1 MTVGNSKLTRELKS
15 LAFNSKVDLIGVAD
29 PKVFDDLPLEDKPM
43 DILSDAKAI
52 VVYAVQFKDA
62 NCVFKESWYKKME
75 KLLAYIN
82 KKLGGFLTEKGY
94 KAVPFLTE
102 VDFIEEIQGQ
112 PFNERTL
119 GRQRR
124 WRGVFYK
131 LQSTAASAGL
141 GWLGKNR
148 TVVTPQYGPC
158 AFLNMIVTDAPLVPD
173 EPFAENLCADC
184 DLCLKACP
192 TGAIFGKGHP
202 DPALCRPREDH
213 FACVRVCHEKILK
226 QKKRVAKKQ
235 KSS

>member
-29 PKVFDDLPLEDKPM
+29 PKVFDDMPIEDKPM
-43 DILSDAKAI
+43 DVLGDAKAV

-124 WRGVFYK
+124 CRGVFYK

-141 GWLGKNR
+141 RRLRQEQNGGQ
-148 TVVTPQYGPC
+148 PP
-158 AFLNMIVTDAPLVPD
+158 
-173 EPFAENLCADC
+173 
-184 DLCLKACP
+184 
-192 TGAIFGKGHP
+192 
-202 DPALCRPREDH
+202 
-213 FACVRVCHEKILK
+213 
-226 QKKRVAKKQ
+226 
-235 KSS
+235 S